1 MTAAIVIILAIALCV
16 ACWFLFD
23 LACNLA
29 VAERN
34 LDARQRVIDDLRPR
48 LSAATEDLATISA
61 ALSESDRIRHEVAA
75 SAMRGAPAVWFARP
89 AGMDNPAA
97 DAGYWRVMIAGAP
110 HDFTTEQVAIAA
122 KRAAHFTNRK
132 PATSQ

>member
-1 MTAAIVIILAIALCV
+1 MTAAIIILAIALCV

-23 LACNLA
+23 LGCNLA
-29 VAERN
+29 VAERK
-34 LDARQRVIDDLRPR
+34 
-48 LSAATEDLATISA
+48 LAD
-61 ALSESDRIRHEVAA
+61 SERIRHAVAE

-110 HDFTTEQVAIAA
+110 HDFTTEQVEIAA
-122 KRAAHFTNRK
+122 RRAAHFTNRK
-132 PATSQ
+132 PAATQ

>member
-1 MTAAIVIILAIALCV
+1 MTVAIIILAVALCV

-23 LACNLA
+23 LSCNLA
-29 VAERN
+29 VA
-34 LDARQRVIDDLRPR
+34 ARKLTD
-48 LSAATEDLATISA
+48 
-61 ALSESDRIRHEVAA
+61 SERIRHAVAE

-89 AGMDNPAA
+89 HNMGNPAA

-122 KRAAHFTNRK
+122 KRAAHFTNHK
-132 PATSQ
+132 PAATQ

>member
-1 MTAAIVIILAIALCV
+1 MTAAIIIILAIALCV
-16 ACWFLFD
+16 ACWLLFD

-29 VAERN
+29 VAERK
-34 LDARQRVIDDLRPR
+34 
-48 LSAATEDLATISA
+48 LAD
-61 ALSESDRIRHEVAA
+61 SDRIRHAVAE

-122 KRAAHFTNRK
+122 KRAAHFTPRK
-132 PATSQ
+132 PADQQ